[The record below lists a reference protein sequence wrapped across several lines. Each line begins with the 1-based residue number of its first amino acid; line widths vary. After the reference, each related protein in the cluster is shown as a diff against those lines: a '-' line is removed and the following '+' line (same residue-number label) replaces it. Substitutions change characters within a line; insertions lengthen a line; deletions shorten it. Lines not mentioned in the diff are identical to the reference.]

1 MIMLDPL
8 EKESCKTANNQNS
21 NNIINNN
28 NNNKLNDSNEF
39 GRDNQ
44 SMGKT
49 KS

>member
-1 MIMLDPL
+1 MMVDPL
-8 EKESCKTANNQNS
+8 EKESCQTANNHQ
-21 NNIINNN
+21 NNN
-28 NNNKLNDSNEF
+28 YNINNKLNDSNEF